1 MLEIKQVD
9 EHYEAFVDG
18 RFVVSGDTLEEV
30 IRDVYEEMEGTDGY

>member
-18 RFVVSGDTLEEV
+18 KFVVSGDTLEEV
-30 IRDVYEEMEGTDGY
+30 SRDVYEEKEGTDGY

>member
-18 RFVVSGDTLEEV
+18 KFVVSGDTPEEV
-30 IRDVYEEMEGTDGY
+30 IRDVYEERKDTDGD

>member
-18 RFVVSGDTLEEV
+18 KFVVSGDTLEEV
-30 IRDVYEEMEGTDGY
+30 IRDVYEEKEGADGD

>member
-18 RFVVSGDTLEEV
+18 KFVVSGDTLEEV
-30 IRDVYEEMEGTDGY
+30 IRDVYEEKESTDGY

>member
-18 RFVVSGDTLEEV
+18 KFVVSGDTLEEV
-30 IRDVYEEMEGTDGY
+30 IQDLYEEENNADED

>member
-18 RFVVSGDTLEEV
+18 KFVVSGDTLEEV
-30 IRDVYEEMEGTDGY
+30 IRDVYEERNGTDGD

>member
-18 RFVVSGDTLEEV
+18 KFVMSGDTLEEV
-30 IRDVYEEMEGTDGY
+30 IRDVYEEKEGTDGY